1 VCLKRTEDLSLKKST
16 RYLIVIV
23 CLLLAMACYAV
34 GMARGT
40 GFFILVGLYLNS
52 PFGMASFQKRNKQL
66 QQH

>member
-40 GFFILVGLYLNS
+40 GFFILVGFIFELAFWYGLF
-52 PFGMASFQKRNKQL
+52 PKKK
-66 QQH
+66 

>member
-1 VCLKRTEDLSLKKST
+1 MKKST

-40 GFFILVGLYLNS
+40 GFFILVGFIFELAFWYGLF
-52 PFGMASFQKRNKQL
+52 PKKK
-66 QQH
+66 